1 MFGRI
6 ANILGWAGIA
16 LVLAGVATWIYDGQR
31 VQLRQGFA
39 IAGLVC
45 ILVYVA
51 SQWREMAAT
60 LSKRNARYGALS
72 AASVVIV
79 LGLIAGINYLGERYN
94 KRWDLTASREF
105 TLSDQTRRVIA
116 GLKEPLRILVF
127 GVAEDMQPFRDRLAE
142 YADLSDQLKVEYI
155 DLNKDP
161 ALARQYQ
168 VQARGTIVVEY
179 QKRVE
184 RVTSTTNEQDIT
196 NAIVKAVQGQQ
207 RKIYFVTGHGEKD
220 PTSSEDRAGYNAANA
235 QLQRDNFTVEKV
247 ALAQQAEVPADAAA
261 IVIAGPERDYLPPEI
276 DALRRYLN
284 KGGKALVMLDPPATT
299 DAPPLTNLVALVA
312 EWGFQVGDNVVVDQS
327 SIGQAVGRGPGA
339 PVVISYPGHPITE
352 RFRYMTMFPLTRSV
366 APATGGARTAQPL
379 FESSA
384 QSWAES
390 DVKALAER
398 RPVSFDGSDTRGP
411 VGLGAAM
418 ATPAP
423 DAPATPP
430 APASAAGQPAPEPP
444 KRPET
449 RIVVIG
455 DSDFAANEAIGFE
468 GNSDLFVN
476 TMNWLAEQENLIAIR
491 PKAPDDRRVTMTEDR
506 ISMVAWL
513 ALLLIPGAVFTLGGL
528 TWWRRRG

>member
-16 LVLAGVATWIYDGQR
+16 LVLAGVATWLYDGQR

-39 IAGLVC
+39 IAGLAC

-51 SQWREMAAT
+51 SQWREMAAA

-72 AASVVIV
+72 IASVLIV
-79 LGLIAGINYLGERYN
+79 LGLLAGINYLGERYN
-94 KRWDLTASREF
+94 KRWDLTASKEF
-105 TLSDQTRRVIA
+105 TLSDQTRQVVA

-127 GVAEDMQPFRDRLAE
+127 GLAEDMQPFRDRLAE
-142 YADLSDQLKVEYI
+142 YSDLSDKLQIEYI

-168 VQARGTIVVEY
+168 IQSRGTIVVEY

-184 RVTSTTNEQDIT
+184 RVTSSTNEQDIT

-220 PTSSEDRAGYNAANA
+220 PVSSEERGGYNAANA
-235 QLQRDNFTVEKV
+235 QLQRDNFTVETL
-247 ALAQQAEVPADAAA
+247 ALAQVAGVPADAAA
-261 IVIAGPERDYLPPEI
+261 VVVAGPARDYLAPEI

-284 KGGKALVMLDPPATT
+284 TGGKALFLLDPPGTT
-299 DAPPLTNLVALVA
+299 DAPPLTNLVALA
-312 EWGFQVGDNVVVDQS
+312 SEWGFQVGENVVVDQS

-352 RFRYMTMFPLTRSV
+352 RFRFMTMFPLARSV

-379 FESSA
+379 VESSA
-384 QSWAES
+384 ESWAES

-398 RPVSFDGSDTRGP
+398 RPVSFDGSDARGP
-411 VGLGAAM
+411 VTLGAAI
-418 ATPAP
+418 ALPAP
-423 DAPATPP
+423 EAPAPP
-430 APASAAGQPAPEPP
+430 APTPGQPAAEEP

-449 RIVVIG
+449 RVVVMG
-455 DSDFAANEAIGFE
+455 DSDFAANDAIGFE
-468 GNSDLFVN
+468 GNADLFVN
-476 TMNWLAEQENLIAIR
+476 TLNWLAEQENLIAIR

-513 ALLLIPGAVFTLGGL
+513 ALVLVPGAVFVGGFL